1 MRISQMANSI
11 GMSSLYLNKT
21 TNEMNK
27 SAKRISS
34 GKKLNTDLVG
44 EMGKLNTLKG
54 HRNTINVET
63 SNLKDAKSFVDTKD
77 GALAQITELAQKIN
91 ETYAKGTLDD
101 ADDAAVT
108 QYTTEIT
115 NILKNTTYNGQ
126 KVFNTDDISFGN
138 GVSISKTSLL
148 KTGGTSALDF
158 TDAQKS
164 SDSLK
169 AILSETA
176 INGAIFN
183 GIDSRISIN
192 TNTISNLDDAI
203 SRIED
208 VDITEEN
215 LKYNQLAIQQQISAA
230 MISKMQDS
238 QSSILNFLI

>member
-1 MRISQMANSI
+1 MRISQMSNSI

-27 SAKRISS
+27 SAKRIAS

-44 EMGKLNTLKG
+44 EMGKLNALKG
-54 HRNTINVET
+54 HRNTLSVES
-63 SNLKDAKSFVDTKD
+63 SNLADAKSFVDTKD

-91 ETYAKGTLDD
+91 ETYAKGTLDE
-101 ADDAAVT
+101 ADEAAVT
-108 QYTTEIT
+108 QYSAEID
-115 NILKNTTYNGQ
+115 NILTSTTFNGKN
-126 KVFNTDDISFGN
+126 VFDKDAVSFGS
-138 GVSISKTSLL
+138 VSIAKSSLL
-148 KTGGTSALDF
+148 KDDRTSALDF
-158 TDAQKS
+158 SDATKASKS
-164 SDSLK
+164 LT

-176 INGAIFN
+176 TNGAISN
-183 GIDSRISIN
+183 GIDARISIN
-192 TNTISNLDDAI
+192 TNTVSNLDEAI

-238 QSSILNFLI
+238 QSSILKYLI